1 MNMKLI
7 VGMIL
12 LLALVGLGYSIYY
25 AVTTKVRN
33 DAKTRTNEKIF
44 MAKMMQR
51 ENALDEK
58 YNEPAYTPVK
68 HNMDSYVHRE
78 DIKPHGLS
86 SAYAL
91 SQKVNEGV
99 TVNVDDEP
107 IGPAPTHTT
116 RNGATPLYDDN
127 IDDAISSEAPVGKK
141 LKDFIHD

>member
-1 MNMKLI
+1 MDIKLI
-7 VGMIL
+7 VGLIL

-58 YNEPAYTPVK
+58 YNEPVYTPVE
-68 HNMDSYVHRE
+68 HNMNNYVPRE

-91 SQKVNEGV
+91 SQKVNEDV

-107 IGPAPTHTT
+107 IGSAPASISH
-116 RNGATPLYDDN
+116 NGATSLYDDN
-127 IDDAISSEAPVGKK
+127 IDGAILPEAPVGKK